1 MEFALRTK
9 GATDAWT
16 AVVPWARAWHRPA
29 PVRRSLTMAAGI
41 SRTELPMEGAQYP
54 PRQDAW
60 VAALS
65 TLCAAR
71 EQRADVGDLDSW
83 PGVMAQHAVHLA
95 VARVRLLATQLELT
109 SGELA
114 GGGMPR

>member
-1 MEFALRTK
+1 MESALRTK
-9 GATDAWT
+9 GGVDAWT

-29 PVRRSLTMAAGI
+29 PMG
-41 SRTELPMEGAQYP
+41 GALYP
-54 PRQDAW
+54 PRPEAW

-65 TLCAAR
+65 MLSAAR
-71 EQRADVGDLDSW
+71 QQPTDVGDLDSW

-95 VARVRLLATQLELT
+95 VSQVRLLATQLELT

-114 GGGMPR
+114 GGGGPR